1 MSAIIDNEDDERES
15 TESEMSTEGFATQLA
30 MVAFRWLPAQRDYR
44 GRKASSRVWMSHTD
58 QPEPPSVR
66 A

>member
-1 MSAIIDNEDDERES
+1 MSAIIDDEDDHSES
-15 TESEMSTEGFATQLA
+15 IENETSTDGFATQLA

-44 GRKASSRVWMSHTD
+44 ARKASSRVWMSHTD
-58 QPEPPSVR
+58 PPEPPSVR